1 MASPSGPNRLYDAL
15 AMTAHQ
21 PPPLHLACLCAAWC
35 RLCDG
40 YAAVFADAVAVL
52 RQARPLLQAH
62 WIDIEDES
70 DLVGDLDVETFPT
83 LVLVQGP
90 HTLFAGTLTPQ
101 PETLLR
107 VLRAAL
113 DGADRGA
120 PPTSQ
125 PPEVLAFAERLLQR
139 PAQR

>member
-1 MASPSGPNRLYDAL
+1 MPDPAYPA
-15 AMTAHQ
+15 
-21 PPPLHLACLCAAWC
+21 LHLACLCAAWC

-40 YAAVFADAVAVL
+40 YAQVFDEAAAVL
-52 RQARPLLQAH
+52 RQTRPGLQAH

-90 HTLFAGTLTPQ
+90 QTLFAGTLTPQ
-101 PETLLR
+101 AETLLR

-120 PPTSQ
+120 PPAPQ
-125 PPEVLAFAERLLQR
+125 PPEVLAFAERLRRWQ
-139 PAQR
+139 PAA

>member
-1 MASPSGPNRLYDAL
+1 MN
-15 AMTAHQ
+15 AHQ

-40 YAAVFADAVAVL
+40 YAAVYADAVAVL
-52 RQARPLLQAH
+52 RQTRPLLQAH

-113 DGADRGA
+113 DAADRGA
-120 PPTSQ
+120 PPAPQ

>member
-1 MASPSGPNRLYDAL
+1 
-15 AMTAHQ
+15 MTATQ
-21 PPPLHLACLCAAWC
+21 SPPLHLACLCAAWC

-52 RQARPLLQAH
+52 RQARPWLQAH
-62 WIDIEDES
+62 WVDIEDDSE
-70 DLVGDLDVETFPT
+70 LVGDLDVETFPT

-90 HTLFAGTLTPQ
+90 HTLFAGALTPQ

-120 PPTSQ
+120 PAAPQ